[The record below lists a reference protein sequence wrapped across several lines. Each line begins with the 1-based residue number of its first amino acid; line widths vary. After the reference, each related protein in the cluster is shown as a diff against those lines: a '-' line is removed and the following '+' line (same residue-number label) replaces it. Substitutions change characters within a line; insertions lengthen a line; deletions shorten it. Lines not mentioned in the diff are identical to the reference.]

1 MVIDDPETLAEVE
14 AVFHAYEKALLENDA
29 ETLDAMFL
37 HSDSTVR
44 YGVSEVQYGID
55 EVRAFRA
62 SQQPFDR
69 TLSDTVIV
77 TFGRDTAIASTL
89 FHRPDF
95 PGQVGRQMQTWIR
108 TSGGWRVAAAH
119 VSMMDMRAYGRAL
132 ISHVNSAV
140 YKDEHIA
147 AAPK

>member
-1 MVIDDPETLAEVE
+1 MVINDPETLAEVT
-14 AVFHAYEKALLENDA
+14 AVFQTYEKALLENDA

-37 HSDSTVR
+37 HSDRTVR
-44 YGVSEVQYGID
+44 YGASEIQYGIE
-55 EVRAFRA
+55 EVRQFRA
-62 SQQPFDR
+62 SQKPFDR

-108 TSGGWRVAAAH
+108 TPFGWRVAAAH
-119 VSMMDMRAYGRAL
+119 ISMMDSRCAQRRHHL
-132 ISHVNSAV
+132 KRWSPVSV
-140 YKDEHIA
+140 IA
-147 AAPK
+147 DRP